1 MKAVEIIWK
10 IDVKYLVASGGL
22 PDDKKIDKMPTHNKR
37 LQKVRFKIAGTTG
50 DKVKSYVDVYQRRN
64 IG

>member
-1 MKAVEIIWK
+1 
-10 IDVKYLVASGGL
+10 LVASGGL